1 MKYFVCFK
9 PKGNEILILLLHPGN
24 DISKSKIKQKKDQ
37 NQTLPTSPYQIKAHL
52 KKKKIKNQTLCLC
65 WMEESEI
72 ELWPANTVIYLHN
85 HNSFIGL

>member
-24 DISKSKIKQKKDQ
+24 DISKSKIKQKKGPKP
-37 NQTLPTSPYQIKAHL
+37 NTSHLPLPNKSSL